1 MRIFQWMPGTHLLD
15 YQDDDEDGDGNDEE
29 YFLFLVASDPLTFSH
44 IFKKFPLISR
54 YIGIVQLIEIDKSFT
69 E

>member
-29 YFLFLVASDPLTFSH
+29 YFLF
-44 IFKKFPLISR
+44 
-54 YIGIVQLIEIDKSFT
+54 SF
-69 E
+69 